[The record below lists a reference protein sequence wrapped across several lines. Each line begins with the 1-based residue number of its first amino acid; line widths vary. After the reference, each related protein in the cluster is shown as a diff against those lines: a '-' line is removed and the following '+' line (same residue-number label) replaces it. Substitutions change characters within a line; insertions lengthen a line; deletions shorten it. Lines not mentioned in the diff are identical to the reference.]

1 MTRLDGKIAIITGAA
16 RGTGEETARL
26 FVECGAR
33 ALLTD
38 VLDERGAKLAAQ
50 LGANAA
56 YQRLDVREPAQW
68 ASAVAETKRRFGAP
82 NVLVN
87 NAAILTVA
95 AIDETPPERAREIF
109 DVNLLGPL
117 LGIQAVLPEL
127 RTNGGGSI
135 VNVASI
141 DALEGEVGVA
151 AYGASKWGLRGL
163 TKCAGLELAHL
174 GIRVNTVC
182 PAGGG
187 KEMSAPWYAKLAEEI
202 RSGKR
207 KVDLSGNPKQPLGR
221 ELTLREIALA
231 IAWLA
236 SDESSFCN
244 AMDLA
249 VDGGFT
255 AGHIFPGAPRPEK

>member
-1 MTRLDGKIAIITGAA
+1 
-16 RGTGEETARL
+16 
-26 FVECGAR
+26 V
-33 ALLTD
+33 LLTD
-38 VLDERGAKLAAQ
+38 VLDERGAGVAAE
-50 LGANAA
+50 LGETAA
-56 YQRLDVREPAQW
+56 YRRLDVRSPADW
-68 ASAVAETKRRFGAP
+68 AAAVAAARARFGAP

-95 AIDETPPERAREIF
+95 SLDETPPERAREIF

-117 LGIQAVLPEL
+117 LGIQALLPAMREA
-127 RTNGGGSI
+127 GGGSI

-163 TKCAGLELAHL
+163 SKCAGLELAHL

-187 KEMSAPWYAKLAEEI
+187 KELSAPWYAKLAEEI
-202 RSGKR
+202 RSGR
-207 KVDLSGNPKQPLGR
+207 RTVDFSSQPPQPLGR

-255 AGHIFPGAPRPEK
+255 AGHVFPGAPRPS

>member
-1 MTRLDGKIAIITGAA
+1 MTRLDGKIAVITGAA
-16 RGTGEETARL
+16 RGTGAETARL
-26 FVECGAR
+26 FVERGAR
-33 ALLTD
+33 VLLTD
-38 VLDERGAKLAAQ
+38 VLDERGAKLAAG
-50 LGANAA
+50 LGESAA
-56 YQRLDVREPAQW
+56 YRRLDVRSPADW
-68 ASAVAETKRRFGAP
+68 AGAIAEARARFGAP

-87 NAAILTVA
+87 NAAILSVA

-117 LGIQAVLPEL
+117 LGIQAVLPEM
-127 RTNGGGSI
+127 RASGGGSI

-187 KEMSAPWYAKLAEEI
+187 KEMSAPWYAKLADEI
-202 RSGKR
+202 ASGKR
-207 KVDLSGNPKQPLGR
+207 RVDFSGQPRQPLGR

-244 AMDLA
+244 ALDLA

-255 AGHIFPGAPRPEK
+255 AGHIFPGAPRPE

>member
-1 MTRLDGKIAIITGAA
+1 LDNFGAVEAHMTRLDGKVAIITGAA

-33 ALLTD
+33 VLLTD

-68 ASAVAETKRRFGAP
+68 ASAVAETKRRFGAL

-95 AIDETPPERAREIF
+95 AIDETPLERAREIF

-117 LGIQAVLPEL
+117 LGIQSVLPEM
-127 RTNGGGSI
+127 RANGGSI
-135 VNVASI
+135 VN
-141 DALEGEVGVA
+141 VA

-255 AGHIFPGAPRPEK
+255 AGHIFPGAPRPAK